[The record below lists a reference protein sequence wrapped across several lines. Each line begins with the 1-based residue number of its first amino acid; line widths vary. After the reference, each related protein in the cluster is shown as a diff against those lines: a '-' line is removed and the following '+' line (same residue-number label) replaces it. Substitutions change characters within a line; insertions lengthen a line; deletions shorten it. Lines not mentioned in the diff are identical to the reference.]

1 VTKTLRNRIAVLESA
16 ITSTAGP
23 SDDEYWAALAR
34 EEVRLRL
41 LLDRL
46 ACKTS
51 DCECT
56 PPLVPDLLGGD
67 TPEQEARDQAIIE
80 AWGRADYARRGLD
93 YDAEQEREAAAAREQ
108 AAEFERVLAALQAGD
123 YERARYGR

>member
-1 VTKTLRNRIAVLESA
+1 MTKTLRNRIAVLESA
-16 ITSTAGP
+16 ITFTAGP

-51 DCECT
+51 DCKST
-56 PPLVPDLLGGD
+56 PPPLPNLPAGD
-67 TPEQEARDQAIIE
+67 TPEQEARDRATIE
-80 AWGRADYARRGLD
+80 AWGRADYARRGLH
-93 YDAEQEREAAAAREQ
+93 YDAEQERQKAAAREE
-108 AAEFERVLAALQAGD
+108 AAEFEGVLAALKAGD